1 MQVDHLTPFFSA
13 HPFLSIH
20 LMPKQR
26 CCGKGHSPQ
35 HGTQQC
41 HQGPG
46 SFSSFQLAK
55 PSVSARP
62 PLMKTWKM
70 AVAIHTPKSPTR
82 RRMFSLCCPGDLGHI
97 VTLKLVFWERVHWL
111 CKISHKSSRGT
122 DCQLMSEVMRVL
134 RARKN
139 EAVGAS
145 RQIIHCVEWG
155 METAWWRWGWGTQ
168 GARTRWPSFAS
179 EVAQSLTASN
189 GAFVQMGQIPSWEQH
204 GVNHRAKTQ
213 CSCNHRLLN
222 LKNCKDSYILK

>member
-20 LMPKQR
+20 LMPKQG

-46 SFSSFQLAK
+46 CFSSFQLAK

-82 RRMFSLCCPGDLGHI
+82 RRMFSLCCPRDLGHI
-97 VTLKLVFWERVHWL
+97 VTLKLVFWEREYTGCVRSV
-111 CKISHKSSRGT
+111 ISHPEEQIANSCLKW
-122 DCQLMSEVMRVL
+122 CEFSEQGRMR
-134 RARKN
+134 
-139 EAVGAS
+139 
-145 RQIIHCVEWG
+145 QW
-155 METAWWRWGWGTQ
+155 
-168 GARTRWPSFAS
+168 
-179 EVAQSLTASN
+179 
-189 GAFVQMGQIPSWEQH
+189 VQ
-204 GVNHRAKTQ
+204 VDR
-213 CSCNHRLLN
+213 
-222 LKNCKDSYILK
+222 